1 MDSNHR
7 SNLQQIYSLSPLAT
21 RESTHSSRITAPDNI
36 VLYTILFQ
44 KSRDF
49 LLNFDLFAEQ
59 THPKR
64 ADTLYLWPRSKGW
77 MRALKANIQTAAT
90 KVTNIGGRLSSGA
103 SFCLRQIPIYISS
116 FFLFSLRFA
125 SSLSSTYNTAV
136 TGIANIIPIAPKRLP
151 PINAALN
158 VQSGASPTEPPTTL
172 G

>member
-1 MDSNHR
+1 MLSVLICFQHTTTIIRVNPSKNNSTESQNLPAIPQITPTINSNF
-7 SNLQQIYSLSPLAT
+7 P
-21 RESTHSSRITAPDNI
+21 STAKAQP
-36 VLYTILFQ
+36 
-44 KSRDF
+44 
-49 LLNFDLFAEQ
+49 
-59 THPKR
+59 PKR
-64 ADTLYLWPRSKGW
+64 VYLWPRSKVW
-77 MRALKANIQTAAT
+77 MRALKASIQTAAT

-116 FFLFSLRFA
+116 FFLCSLRFA

>member
-1 MDSNHR
+1 MSRTRACLKNAFCFNMFSAYYNNNSGQSFKKQLHRKPKPSGDSPNH
-7 SNLQQIYSLSPLAT
+7 S
-21 RESTHSSRITAPDNI
+21 
-36 VLYTILFQ
+36 
-44 KSRDF
+44 
-49 LLNFDLFAEQ
+49 
-59 THPKR
+59 
-64 ADTLYLWPRSKGW
+64 
-77 MRALKANIQTAAT
+77 

-116 FFLFSLRFA
+116 FFLCSLRFA

>member
-1 MDSNHR
+1 MWNYEKRLEYPINIKRTDAAMAKAIISQFGGPDGETGAAMRYLSQRFAMPYRPVMGVLTDVGIEASNR
-7 SNLQQIYSLSPLAT
+7 NLPQPKHSP
-21 RESTHSSRITAPDNI
+21 R
-36 VLYTILFQ
+36 
-44 KSRDF
+44 
-49 LLNFDLFAEQ
+49 
-59 THPKR
+59 
-64 ADTLYLWPRSKGW
+64 
-77 MRALKANIQTAAT
+77 
-90 KVTNIGGRLSSGA
+90 RLSSGA

-116 FFLFSLRFA
+116 FFLCSLRFA